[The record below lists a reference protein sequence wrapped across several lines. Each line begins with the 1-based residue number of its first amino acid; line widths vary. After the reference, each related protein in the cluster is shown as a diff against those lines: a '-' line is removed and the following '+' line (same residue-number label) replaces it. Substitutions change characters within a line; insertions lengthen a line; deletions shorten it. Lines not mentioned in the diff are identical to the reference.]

1 MPVLR
6 RVYIVQPV
14 TPHMRAVSLIG
25 HATYYTAGRKI
36 MEGDLWHHS

>member
-6 RVYIVQPV
+6 RVYLVQPV
-14 TPHMRAVSLIG
+14 TPHMRVVSLAE
-25 HATYYTAGRKI
+25 HVTYCPAGRKI